1 MPPQPSPTP
10 EQDRLRAEIAE
21 QPAVIGRLLD
31 RQWPTIQR
39 VASAIRERSPAVAV
53 LVARGSSDNVAIY
66 GRYLLEICNR
76 QLTSLA
82 APSTVT
88 LYGSGPRLADALIV
102 AVSQSGRGEDVV
114 AYVEAARAQGAM
126 TVAIVNDG
134 ASPLVSAAEWVL
146 ECLAGPE
153 LSVPATKTVTAQMTI
168 LAALSLALDGGDA
181 TQSLAPLPEAVEW
194 ALSLHDQAARFVGEI
209 GPDGPASV
217 IGRGFGFPVALELA
231 LKLKEMSYLRAEPFS
246 AADFYH
252 GPIALVDA
260 DYTALL
266 VDVGGHAAT
275 AADAAATAIRERG
288 GRASLLRAG
297 ELGLDVDTP
306 AGDGPSLA
314 LDVPLA
320 EPYAPIV
327 ALVLGQLVA
336 FELAL
341 ARGLDPARPRGLNKV
356 TSTR

>member
-1 MPPQPSPTP
+1 MPPQPPASP
-10 EQDRLRAEIAE
+10 EHDRLREEIAE
-21 QPAVIGRLLD
+21 QPAVVGRLLD
-31 RQWPTIQR
+31 RQWAAIQR
-39 VASAIRERSPAVAV
+39 VAAAIRDRAPSVAV

-88 LYGSGPRLADALIV
+88 LYGSGPRLNTALIV

-114 AYVEAARAQGAM
+114 SYVQAARNQGAM
-126 TVAIVNDG
+126 TVAIVND
-134 ASPLVSAAEWVL
+134 ATSPLAGAAEWVL

-168 LAALSLALDGGDA
+168 LAALSLALGGGDPERG
-181 TQSLAPLPEAVEW
+181 LAPLPGAIEQ
-194 ALSLHDQAARFVGEI
+194 ALALQPDVASFVDEV

-217 IGRGFGFPVALELA
+217 IGRGFAYPVALELA
-231 LKLKEMSYLRAEPFS
+231 LKLKEMAYLRAEPFS

-252 GPIALVDA
+252 GPIALVDPA
-260 DYTALL
+260 YTTLL
-266 VDVGGHAAT
+266 VDVGGQAAT
-275 AADAAATAIRERG
+275 AARDAAQAIRQRG
-288 GRASLLRAG
+288 GRACLLRVGDPRLKA
-297 ELGLDVDTP
+297 DSP
-306 AGDGPSLA
+306 APEGPSLA

-336 FELAL
+336 FELTL
-341 ARGLDPARPRGLNKV
+341 LRGLDPARPRGLKKV

>member
-1 MPPQPSPTP
+1 MTPSPTP

-21 QPAVIGRLLD
+21 QPVVVGRLLD
-31 RQWPTIQR
+31 QQWPAIQR
-39 VASAIRERSPAVAV
+39 VAAAIRHRAPTVAV

-88 LYGSGPRLADALIV
+88 LYGSGPRLSDALIV

-114 AYVEAARAQGAM
+114 SYVQAARNQGAM

-134 ASPLVSAAEWVL
+134 TSPLAGAAEWVL

-168 LAALSLALDGGDA
+168 LASLSLALGNGD
-181 TQSLAPLPEAVEW
+181 SERILAPLPEAVER
-194 ALSLHDQAARFVGEI
+194 ALALQADVARLVREI
-209 GPDGPASV
+209 GEDGPASV
-217 IGRGFGFPVALELA
+217 IGRGFAFPVALELA
-231 LKLKEMSYLRAEPFS
+231 LKLKEMAYLRAEPFS

-252 GPIALVDA
+252 GPIALVDPE
-260 DYTALL
+260 YTALL
-266 VDVGGHAAT
+266 VDVGGQ
-275 AADAAATAIRERG
+275 AAAAASEAAVAIRQRG
-288 GRASLLRAG
+288 GRACLLRAG
-297 ELGLDVDTP
+297 EPGLNTETP

-341 ARGLDPARPRGLNKV
+341 SRGLDPARPRGLKKV

>member
-1 MPPQPSPTP
+1 MSPPSAP
-10 EQDRLRAEIAE
+10 DRSRLEAEIAE
-21 QPAVIGRLLD
+21 QPAVVGRLLD
-31 RQWPTIQR
+31 RQWPAVR
-39 VASAIRERSPAVAV
+39 AVASAIQARAPGVVV

-88 LYGSGPRLADALIV
+88 LYERGPRLAEAVVI

-114 AYVEAARAQGAM
+114 AYVETARAQGAI
-126 TVAIVNDG
+126 TVAVVNDG
-134 ASPLVSAAEWVL
+134 GSPLAGAAEWVL

-153 LSVPATKTVTAQMTI
+153 LSVPATKTVTAQMTV
-168 LAALSLALDGGDA
+168 LAMLSLALAAA
-181 TQSLAPLPEAVEW
+181 TPERNLLPLPAAVER
-194 ALSLHDQAARFVGEI
+194 ALALRPEVSAFARTLGA
-209 GPDGPASV
+209 DGPSSV

-231 LKLKEMSYLRAEPFS
+231 LKLKEMAYLRAEPFS

-252 GPIALVDA
+252 GPIALVDPSYA
-260 DYTALL
+260 ALL
-266 VDVGGHAAT
+266 VDVGGKSSEAAWTT
-275 AADAAATAIRERG
+275 AMAIRERG
-288 GRASLLRAG
+288 GQAHLLRAG
-297 ELGLDVDTP
+297 DLAGWKP
-306 AGDGPSLA
+306 ALPGGRLA

-320 EPYAPIV
+320 EPYAPVV

-336 FELAL
+336 FELATAL
-341 ARGLDPARPRGLNKV
+341 GLDPARPRGLHKV